1 MLTCHLELKSS
12 LEPWRVGGDGRGL
25 RAMTDDQEE
34 VGHGAG
40 GGRLRTAALLLLKST
55 GRPSQAHQQESV
67 QPSDRKLEGNSG
79 SALERN

>member
-1 MLTCHLELKSS
+1 
-12 LEPWRVGGDGRGL
+12 
-25 RAMTDDQEE
+25 MTDDQEE

-40 GGRLRTAALLLLKST
+40 GSRLRTAALLLLKST